1 MAAVA
6 PLLFAS
12 GLCALVYQVAWLR
25 ELRLVFGASTA
36 ASAAVL
42 AVFMGGLGVGGL
54 LLGRRADRLAR
65 PLSLYANLELAV
77 AASAA
82 TTPLLLLGARSLY
95 VTIGGSPTLG
105 VTGATFVR
113 LLLTAV
119 VLGVPTFVMG
129 GTLPAAA
136 RAVSTA
142 DDVKRRNVGTLYAVN
157 TVGAVAGAFAANFL
171 LLEVFGTRMT
181 LWLACLVNALVGMT
195 ARAVARRSAER
206 TTGKDASADAASS
219 GVAAA
224 RFPWFPSLAAG
235 IAGFAFLL
243 MELVWYR
250 MLAPILGGSSYS
262 FGLILCV
269 ALLGIGIGGG
279 LYARFGQNRPA
290 TLAGFAWTCALEAL
304 CLMVPF
310 AVGDGIAIAT
320 VILRG
325 FGALGFAGHVATWTI
340 VTAFVVLPA
349 AIVSGFQFPLII
361 ALYGRGDT
369 RLGRHV
375 GAAYAANTVG
385 SITGSLAGGFGL
397 IPMLSAPGCWRAVG
411 ALLAATAIA
420 TAALSARLEKRR
432 ALSLLPALV
441 GALAAFLLLSSGPTA
456 AWRHGGI
463 GAGRGP
469 VISGT
474 STRNDVVRSLHD
486 ARRWIS
492 WEADGVESSVA
503 ISAGGGYAFIVN
515 GKSDGNARGDAG
527 TQVMGGLV
535 GAALLRACAMPS

>member
-206 TTGKDASADAASS
+206 TG
-219 GVAAA
+219 
-224 RFPWFPSLAAG
+224 
-235 IAGFAFLL
+235 
-243 MELVWYR
+243 
-250 MLAPILGGSSYS
+250 
-262 FGLILCV
+262 
-269 ALLGIGIGGG
+269 
-279 LYARFGQNRPA
+279 
-290 TLAGFAWTCALEAL
+290 
-304 CLMVPF
+304 
-310 AVGDGIAIAT
+310 
-320 VILRG
+320 
-325 FGALGFAGHVATWTI
+325 
-340 VTAFVVLPA
+340 
-349 AIVSGFQFPLII
+349 
-361 ALYGRGDT
+361 T
-369 RLGRHV
+369 R
-375 GAAYAANTVG
+375 TT
-385 SITGSLAGGFGL
+385 S
-397 IPMLSAPGCWRAVG
+397 
-411 ALLAATAIA
+411 
-420 TAALSARLEKRR
+420 
-432 ALSLLPALV
+432 
-441 GALAAFLLLSSGPTA
+441 
-456 AWRHGGI
+456 
-463 GAGRGP
+463 
-469 VISGT
+469 T
-474 STRNDVVRSLHD
+474 STR
-486 ARRWIS
+486 
-492 WEADGVESSVA
+492 
-503 ISAGGGYAFIVN
+503 
-515 GKSDGNARGDAG
+515 
-527 TQVMGGLV
+527 
-535 GAALLRACAMPS
+535 